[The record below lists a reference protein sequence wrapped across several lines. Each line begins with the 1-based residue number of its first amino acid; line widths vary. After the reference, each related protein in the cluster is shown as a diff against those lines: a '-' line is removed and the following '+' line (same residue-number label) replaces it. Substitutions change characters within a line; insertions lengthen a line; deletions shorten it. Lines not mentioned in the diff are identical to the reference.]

1 MDSPSGTT
9 TDHMPLQH
17 LVTNTLSELKR
28 LGYRRKSLWRYR
40 TVCNRL
46 IAFAEE
52 NDMEDSYSDQLAK
65 RFVDAWGPYNGQST
79 APSRDLDR
87 CIPFIVTVLGDFSRS
102 GRIERTRTDLRD
114 VSIPPAMKKPLRDY
128 EAYCRDRLHLRQSSI
143 AERIRSLKIFVD
155 FLHARNVRRPEQLRR
170 TDLTDFVASRQRF
183 RPKTVSGNVSSVRL
197 FLRFL
202 VMRGVLQNDLSHV
215 LPTIRVPQNSDIPSV
230 WHPDLVVRLLE
241 VIDRSSPIGKRDYAI
256 LLLAYRLGLRVSDIH
271 TLTLDEINWQSA
283 TIDFTQCKNQTPLS
297 LPLPEEVG
305 EALIDYLKFGR
316 PKTRHREVFLRLKRP
331 FRPFRS
337 KTHLYGIMTHWRQV
351 AAIKFRTP
359 QRKGLH
365 SLRHT
370 LATQLLRAETPI
382 NVISDILGHAT
393 TASTLIYAKA
403 DTETLRGAALD
414 TEGLCHDE

>member
-1 MDSPSGTT
+1 MDSPHTT
-9 TDHMPLQH
+9 TDHMPLGQ
-17 LVTNTLSELKR
+17 LVSRALRELKR
-28 LGYRRKSLWRYR
+28 LGYGRKSLWRYR
-40 TVCNRL
+40 TVCKHL

-52 NDMEDSYSDQLAK
+52 NGLEDRYSDQLAK
-65 RFVDAWGPYNGQST
+65 RFVDAWEPHGSQPT
-79 APSRDLDR
+79 APSKDLHR

-102 GRIERTRTDLRD
+102 GCIERTRTELRN

-128 EAYCRDRLHLRQSSI
+128 EAYCRDRRHLSQSSI
-143 AERIRSLKIFVD
+143 AERMRSLTIFVD
-155 FLHARNVRRPEQLRR
+155 FLHARNVRRLEQLRR

-183 RPKTVSGNVSSVRL
+183 RPKTVAGNVSSVRL

-202 VMRGVLQNDLSHV
+202 AMRDVLPEDLSHV
-215 LPTIRVPQNSDIPSV
+215 LPTIRVPRDAAIPSV

-241 VIDRSSPIGKRDYAI
+241 VVDRSSPMGKRDYAI
-256 LLLAYRLGLRVSDIH
+256 LMLAYRLGLRVGDIH
-271 TLTLDEINWQSA
+271 TLTLDEINWQAAS
-283 TIDFTQCKNQTPLS
+283 IDFTQCKNQAALRLPLS
-297 LPLPEEVG
+297 EEVG

-316 PKTRHREVFLRLKRP
+316 PKTRHREVFLRLRRP

-337 KTHLYGIMTHWRQV
+337 RRHLYGIMNHWRQA
-351 AAIKFRTP
+351 AAIEFRTP

-393 TASTLIYAKA
+393 TTSTLIYAKA

-414 TEGLCHDE
+414 TEGLHHDR

>member
-1 MDSPSGTT
+1 MDSPHTT
-9 TDHMPLQH
+9 PNQVPLQE
-17 LVTNTLSELKR
+17 LVPRVLRELRR
-28 LGYRRKSLWRYR
+28 LGYGRKSLWRYR
-40 TVCNRL
+40 TVCSHL

-52 NDMEDSYSDQLAK
+52 NGLEDRYSDQLAK
-65 RFVDAWGPYNGQST
+65 RFVDAWRPHDGQPA
-79 APSRDLDR
+79 APTQDWHR
-87 CIPFIVTVLGDFSRS
+87 CVPFIVTVLGDFSRH
-102 GRIERTRTDLRD
+102 GHIERTRTDLRN

-128 EAYCRDRLHLRQSSI
+128 EAYCRDRRHLRPSSI
-143 AERIRSLKIFVD
+143 AEYIRSLTIFLD

-202 VMRGVLQNDLSHV
+202 AMRGVLSEDLSKV
-215 LPTIRVPQNSDIPSV
+215 LPTIRVPRDSAIPSV
-230 WHPDLVVRLLE
+230 WHPDLVVRLLG
-241 VIDRSSPIGKRDYAI
+241 VVDRSSPMGKRDYAI
-256 LLLAYRLGLRVSDIH
+256 LLLAYRLGLRVGDIH
-271 TLTLDEINWQSA
+271 TLTLDELNWQA
-283 TIDFTQCKNQTPLS
+283 GTIDFTQCKNQTPLR

-316 PKTRHREVFLRLKRP
+316 PKTRHRDVFLRLKRP

-337 KTHLYGIMTHWRQV
+337 KVHLYGIMSHWRR
-351 AAIKFRTP
+351 AAGIEFRTP

-370 LATQLLRAETPI
+370 LATQLLQAETPI

-393 TASTLIYAKA
+393 MASTLIYAKA

-414 TEGLCHDE
+414 VEGMLHDQ